1 LLGWQDYSFQ
11 PGENVLSYQ
20 QVLAA
25 QDRLRA
31 YVRSTPCKK
40 LAWLDDWVAGG
51 VYGKLE
57 FFQRSGSFKF
67 RGAMHAL
74 LQLEAQTRLRGVVTA
89 SAGNH
94 GLGLA
99 EAASE
104 LGVQAAVLVP
114 ETVTPLKLKKLQ
126 GLGVRLIVSGTD
138 YDDAERAAQDY
149 AQQNGMKFIHAFDD
163 DEVIAGQGT
172 IGAELLAESLHLGV
186 VIVPVGGG
194 GLLSGTSLV
203 MKSLR
208 PEIRIIGV
216 QSEASP
222 AMWAALQKGEVVET
236 PIAETIADGLAGRY
250 VTAKTLSF
258 AQKFCDELVLVRES
272 SIRHAMREI
281 YSRHGWR
288 VEGSAAVGVAAILEG
303 KIHAAGRDCV
313 TILSGGNIASA
324 TFRRQTAA

>member
-1 LLGWQDYSFQ
+1 M
-11 PGENVLSYQ
+11 LSYQ

-25 QDRLRA
+25 QDRSKSYLRP
-31 YVRSTPCKK
+31 TPCKR
-40 LAWLDDWVAGG
+40 LAWLDDYVAGC

-67 RGAMHAL
+67 RGALHAL
-74 LQLEAQTRLRGVVTA
+74 LRLEAGTRLRGVVTA

-99 EAASE
+99 ESALE
-104 LGVQAAVLVP
+104 LKVQATIFVP
-114 ETVTPLKLKKLQ
+114 ETVSPLKLQKLQ
-126 GLGVRLIVSGTD
+126 GLGVRLIVNGAD
-138 YDDAERAAQDY
+138 YDEAEWAAQEY
-149 AQQNGMKFIHAFDD
+149 AQQHNMKFIHAFDD
-163 DEVIAGQGT
+163 DDVIAGQGT
-172 IGAELLAESLHLGV
+172 LGAELLSESLDLGA

-222 AMWAALQKGEVVET
+222 AMWAALKKGEVVET
-236 PIAETIADGLAGRY
+236 PIAETVADGLAGRY

-258 AQKFCDELVLVRES
+258 AQKLCDAFVLVRES

-281 YSRHGWR
+281 YSRFGWR
-288 VEGSAAVGVAAILEG
+288 VEGSAAVGLAAILEG
-303 KIHAAGRDCV
+303 KIHAAGKDCV
-313 TILSGGNIASA
+313 TILSGGNIAPA
-324 TFRRQTAA
+324 TFQQQTAA